1 MSIALFVAGR
11 YLRSKQREGFFS
23 VIAYMAVGGVILGV
37 AALVIILSVTNGFA
51 GEVKNR
57 LIGMNAHV
65 NIRRF
70 DGGPIADWD
79 ALLEQV
85 KGAAG
90 VVGAAP
96 VVDSKVIVAS
106 QLDLGRVD
114 GIPVWGV
121 DPATFPAVS
130 DLTEH
135 LRYADPEGHLRLGL
149 LSELN
154 KRGIVL
160 GEYLARRLH
169 VGPGSEVLL
178 MTVQNLDVEAAVMDG
193 FSPRPWSFFVTDHF
207 ESGMYQYDDN
217 YAFIHIEDAQ
227 RMLEL
232 GDAITDIHIH
242 VADIYQAP
250 EIRDRLAEELGY
262 PYQVRDWTQLFPEFF
277 RWIELEKWAIF
288 LALSLIVLVAA
299 FNIMSILVMSVLIKT
314 PEIGILRTIGCTVG
328 EIYRIFI
335 YQGLVIGGIGTV
347 LGCLIGFALCWAQ
360 QSFALISIPG
370 DMYFISSLPVDM
382 SVVDFV
388 MVAAISMVICLAT
401 SIYPARKAAGLMPVE
416 AIRYIM

>member
-1 MSIALFVAGR
+1 MSIALFVACR

-65 NIRRF
+65 NVRRF
-70 DGGPIADWD
+70 DGGPIAGWD
-79 ALLEQV
+79 ALLQQV
-85 KGAAG
+85 KGSAG

-114 GIPVWGV
+114 GIPVWGI

-135 LRYADPEGHLRLGL
+135 LRYANPAGQLRLGL
-149 LSELN
+149 LAELN

-217 YAFIHIEDAQ
+217 YAFIHLEDAQ

-232 GDAITDIHIH
+232 GDAITDIHIR

-250 EIRDRLAEELGY
+250 EIRDRLAKELGY

-328 EIYRIFI
+328 EIYRIFV
-335 YQGLVIGGIGTV
+335 YQGLVIGGIGTL
-347 LGCLIGFALCWAQ
+347 LGCLIGFALCFAQ
-360 QSFALISIPG
+360 QRFALISIPG

-382 SVVDFV
+382 SVVDFAL
-388 MVAAISMVICLAT
+388 VAVISMVICLAT

>member
-96 VVDSKVIVAS
+96 VVDSKVIIAS

-217 YAFIHIEDAQ
+217 YAFIHLEDAQ

-232 GDAITDIHIH
+232 GDAVTDIHIH

-250 EIRDRLAEELGY
+250 EIRDRLAKELGY

-314 PEIGILRTIGCTVG
+314 PEIGILRTIGCTVS

-335 YQGLVIGGIGTV
+335 YQGLVIGGIGTF
-347 LGCLIGFALCWAQ
+347 LGCLIGFALCLAQ
-360 QSFALISIPG
+360 QRFALISIPG

-382 SVVDFV
+382 DVVDFAL
-388 MVAAISMVICLAT
+388 VAAISMVICLAT

>member
-1 MSIALFVAGR
+1 MSIALFVACR

-70 DGGPIADWD
+70 DGGPIAGWD
-79 ALLEQV
+79 ALSQQV
-85 KGAAG
+85 KGADG

-96 VVDSKVIVAS
+96 VVDSKVIIAS

-114 GIPVWGV
+114 GIPVWGI
-121 DPATFPAVS
+121 DPATFPEVS

-135 LRYADPEGHLRLGL
+135 LRYANPEGQLRLGL
-149 LSELN
+149 LEELN

-169 VGPGSEVLL
+169 VGLGSEVLL

-193 FSPRPWSFFVTDHF
+193 FSPRPWSFFVTNHF
-207 ESGMYQYDDN
+207 KSGMYQYDDN
-217 YAFIHIEDAQ
+217 YAFIHLEDAQ

-232 GDAITDIHIH
+232 GDAVTDIH
-242 VADIYQAP
+242 VRVTDIYQAP

-335 YQGLVIGGIGTV
+335 YQGLVIGGIGTL

-360 QSFALISIPG
+360 QRFALISIPG

-382 SVVDFV
+382 DIVDFAL
-388 MVAAISMVICLAT
+388 VAAISMVICLAT